1 MTDEQMIDKPTVF
14 HSLERTSP
22 LGSKFEGKCVLCGKE
37 NLTAADINERCGNT
51 NGTTQDEALLRAMEP
66 EQ

>member
-1 MTDEQMIDKPTVF
+1 MPIKAENKARYP
-14 HSLERTSP
+14 
-22 LGSKFEGKCVLCGKE
+22 CVLCGKE